1 MRRLL
6 SHSLSTM
13 NCTPSAV
20 NQFPSGLF
28 SKELRQYGVIV
39 LHFVISFYMFG
50 ALSIIC
56 HDYFVPAMER
66 IAKGSFGFRFIVV
79 NLSHWDTVNQHN
91 VI

>member
-28 SKELRQYGVIV
+28 SKELRQHGVIV

-66 IAKGSFGFRFIVV
+66 IAKGLFEFRFIVV
-79 NLSHWDTVNQHN
+79 NLSPWDTVS
-91 VI
+91 

>member
-28 SKELRQYGVIV
+28 SKELRQDGVII

-66 IAKGSFGFRFIVV
+66 IAKGQLKLFLWV
-79 NLSHWDTVNQHN
+79 HN
-91 VI
+91 EYKKVTYY